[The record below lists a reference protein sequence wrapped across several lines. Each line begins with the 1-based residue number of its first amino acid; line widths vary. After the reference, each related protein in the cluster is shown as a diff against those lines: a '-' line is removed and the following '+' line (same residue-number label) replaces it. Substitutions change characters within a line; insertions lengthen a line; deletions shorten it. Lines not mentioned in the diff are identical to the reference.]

1 MTANDLL
8 AQVKQNLII
17 TFNDDDSLIVSFIS
31 AAISYAEGYQHLDE
45 GYYSTHEMSE
55 RTKQAVIMLTSHFYE
70 SRDGSTGGFFADNTN
85 ASDQTYKAV
94 NRLLMLDR
102 EWKVQP
108 MGLGLMNKKAQIISI
123 DRETDSEGFS
133 FESVA
138 VLAEVRV
145 FVEGRHGSERWANLA
160 AFSEATDLFKLRK
173 IPGLTITTKHYL
185 VIDEVR
191 YDILSVENIK
201 GRGMYLE
208 ILAKRVEAS
217 NG

>member
-1 MTANDLL
+1 
-8 AQVKQNLII
+8 
-17 TFNDDDSLIVSFIS
+17 
-31 AAISYAEGYQHLDE
+31 
-45 GYYSTHEMSE
+45 
-55 RTKQAVIMLTSHFYE
+55 
-70 SRDGSTGGFFADNTN
+70 
-85 ASDQTYKAV
+85 
-94 NRLLMLDR
+94 
-102 EWKVQP
+102 

-138 VLAEVRV
+138 VLAEFRV